1 MSEDQ
6 RASEPVSVE
15 ELYNMVQNLII
26 KHEDVVTRGV
36 QIIEKAGGSNSIL
49 LAVGNAI
56 DNHRER
62 ITDAIAY
69 CIENGTASTKG
80 GILEQLNKGM

>member
-6 RASEPVSVE
+6 RANEPVSAE
-15 ELYNMVQNLII
+15 DLYNMIQNLII

-36 QIIEKAGGSNSIL
+36 QIIEKAGGSNSVIF
-49 LAVGNAI
+49 AVGNAI
-56 DNHRER
+56 DSHRER

-69 CIENGTASTKG
+69 CIENGDASTRG
-80 GILEQLNKGM
+80 GILEQLNKGL

>member
-6 RASEPVSVE
+6 RANEPVSAE
-15 ELYNMVQNLII
+15 DLYNMIQNLII

-62 ITDAIAY
+62 IAGAIAY
-69 CIENGTASTKG
+69 CIENGTESTRG
-80 GILEQLNKGM
+80 GVLEQLNKGL